1 MKLNPQSKRYLQHF
15 KYLQSIQA
23 ESTTNAYTY
32 HPNVLKNLK
41 KSKKTSTNGVNVSKN
56 LELYMKKNNI
66 AVHYMNI
73 YNTDLKV
80 LSTNTSMKVL
90 KNASFIIHM
99 QLDNTPCT
107 LMLYFGNTYFFGN
120 CNTSHDVNT
129 AQFQMGGIYSMG
141 SEEIHDNMHFFQQQ
155 RTEETKSIVEFLKEL
170 QGKELSEE
178 ELFMY
183 STVINNP
190 VLYKNAYNLTKHVH
204 ELISTN
210 KKIHHLITYITNY
223 V

>member
-32 HPNVLKNLK
+32 HPNVLKKLK
-41 KSKKTSTNGVNVSKN
+41 KSKKSWAFAKKVSKN
-56 LELYMKKNNI
+56 LESYLKKNNLSI
-66 AVHYMNI
+66 DGMNI

-80 LSTNTSMKVL
+80 LSPNTSTNVL
-90 KNASFIIHM
+90 KNASISIHM
-99 QLDNTPCT
+99 LLDNLPCL
-107 LMLYFGNTYFFGN
+107 LMLSFGNVYFFGN
-120 CNTSHDVNT
+120 CKSTKDIST
-129 AQFQMGGIYSMG
+129 TQFQIGDMYIMG

-170 QGKELSEE
+170 EHKELQEE

-183 STVINNP
+183 STVIDNP

-223 V
+223 A

>member
-23 ESTTNAYTY
+23 ESITNAYTY

-80 LSTNTSMKVL
+80 LSTNTSTKAL
-90 KNASFIIHM
+90 EDASIYIYMH
-99 QLDNTPCT
+99 LDNIPCT
-107 LMLYFGNTYFFGN
+107 IILSFGNVYFFGN
-120 CNTSHDVNT
+120 CNSTHDIRT
-129 AQFQMGGIYSMG
+129 AQFQIGDMYCIG
-141 SEEIHDNMHFFQQQ
+141 SEKVHDNMHFFQQQ
-155 RTEETKSIVEFLKEL
+155 RTEETITVLQFLKEL
-170 QGKELSEE
+170 QNKELTPEE
-178 ELFMY
+178 EFMY
-183 STVINNP
+183 STVIDNP
-190 VLYKNAYNLTKHVH
+190 GLYKNAYKLTKHVQ
-204 ELISTN
+204 ELISTD
-210 KKIHHLITYITNY
+210 KKIHHLITYISNY

>member
-15 KYLQSIQA
+15 KYLQSSQA
-23 ESTTNAYTY
+23 ESITSAYTF

-56 LELYMKKNNI
+56 LGLYMKKNNI
-66 AVHYMNI
+66 VVHYMNI

-80 LSTNTSMKVL
+80 LSTNTSTKVL
-90 KNASFIIHM
+90 KNASFIIYM

-120 CNTSHDVNT
+120 CNTSHNVNT
-129 AQFQMGGIYSMG
+129 AQFQMGGVYSTG
-141 SEEIHDNMHFFQQQ
+141 AEKIHENMHFFQQS
-155 RTEETKSIVEFLKEL
+155 TEETKSIVEFLKEL
-170 QGKELSEE
+170 EQKELQEE
-178 ELFMY
+178 DLFMY
-183 STVINNP
+183 STVIDNP
-190 VLYKNAYNLTKHVH
+190 ELYKNAYNLTKHVQ

-210 KKIHHLITYITNY
+210 KKIHHLMTYIANY
-223 V
+223 A

>member
-183 STVINNP
+183 STVIDNP
-190 VLYKNAYNLTKHVH
+190 VLYKNAYNLTKHVQ

-223 V
+223 A